1 MQILKNRSRG
11 GYANIRQ
18 NKFKPKTVTR
28 DTKESAISTPKPPN
42 KNKPRTRGFT
52 DEFCQ
57 TIKHW
62 RTGSGSLR
70 GVRWRGLPNLRRRNT
85 NSLQSLPRDTSGGR
99 GPAHPARPAGP
110 AARHTRGDCGP
121 ARLVKLVRNPRR
133 STRKPSVTACWEGC
147 VPCPRDA
154 CSWDARVVRHRKNQR
169 DSPQQQNE

>member
-1 MQILKNRSRG
+1 MLTLDKISLNQKQSRETQ
-11 GYANIRQ
+11 RRVQ
-18 NKFKPKTVTR
+18 
-28 DTKESAISTPKPPN
+28 SAPRNLPIKISPGPEASLTNSVKQLN
-42 KNKPRTRGFT
+42 TGAQGVAVSEGFAGAV
-52 DEFCQ
+52 CQ
-57 TIKHW
+57 T
-62 RTGSGSLR
+62 
-70 GVRWRGLPNLRRRNT
+70 LRRRNT
-85 NSLQSLPRDTSGGR
+85 DSLQSLPRDTSGGR

-154 CSWDARVVRHRKNQR
+154 CSWDARVVQHRKNQR